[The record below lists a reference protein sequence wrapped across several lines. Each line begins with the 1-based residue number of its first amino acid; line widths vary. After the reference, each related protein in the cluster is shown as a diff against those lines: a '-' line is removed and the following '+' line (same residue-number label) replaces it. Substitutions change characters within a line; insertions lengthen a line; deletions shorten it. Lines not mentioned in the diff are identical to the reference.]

1 MRVIISML
9 IMGALIVSAVLYFSN
24 NSVLAKKN
32 EKEQEHRMLY
42 QSALEREGGV
52 TVVVMTPVE
61 RACVLCTVCLFKNL
75 EAKYRTSRITLLRKS
90 MHPT

>member
-1 MRVIISML
+1 MKIIISML
-9 IMGALIVSAVLYFSN
+9 IVGALIVSVTLYFSN

-32 EKEQEHRMLY
+32 EKEQEHRTLY
-42 QSALEREGGV
+42 QSSLEREGGV
-52 TVVVMTPVE
+52 TVVAMTPVE
-61 RACVLCTVCLFKNL
+61 CTCVLCTMCLFQNL